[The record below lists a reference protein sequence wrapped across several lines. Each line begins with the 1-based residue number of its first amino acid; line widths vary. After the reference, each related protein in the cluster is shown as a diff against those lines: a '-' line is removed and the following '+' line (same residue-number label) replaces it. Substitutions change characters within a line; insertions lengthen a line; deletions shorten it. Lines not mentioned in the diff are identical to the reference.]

1 MAILPE
7 NNEDL
12 TAFGYDYVRM
22 LSAKEPRF
30 TGPSIKSHLR
40 PHSYINHTHFGQE
53 LCFFFSLESM
63 HNM

>member
-1 MAILPE
+1 MHTEVEPGLIGMHTARRQSPSMAVLPE

-30 TGPSIKSHLR
+30 AGSI
-40 PHSYINHTHFGQE
+40 Y
-53 LCFFFSLESM
+53 
-63 HNM
+63 